1 MGLIFRT
8 AMKIA
13 VEKTMPIL
21 KIVSGGQTGADQA
34 ALDWAIANGFSHGG
48 WCPAGR
54 RSENGKIQEI
64 YRLEET
70 PETKYQVRT
79 AQNVLDSDATVI
91 FSIEPRLSGGSLLTR
106 KIAEQE
112 GKPVLHL
119 SRRTRGGESET
130 SNTAEKLLDFIE
142 NNQVAV
148 LNVAGPRLSSEPDIE
163 DFVKEMLDGLKKI
176 RKQRRTNSRDEQSN
190 QGQQEGE

>member
-1 MGLIFRT
+1 
-8 AMKIA
+8 MKIA

-54 RSENGKIQEI
+54 RNENGKIPEI

-70 PETKYQVRT
+70 PETKYRVRT
-79 AQNVLDSDATVI
+79 ARNVLDSDATVI
-91 FSIEPRLSGGSLLTR
+91 ITIASVLSGGSLLTR
-106 KIAEQE
+106 KLAEQE

-119 SRRTRGGESET
+119 SREVADGECEVSSAAESLLNFIKSEKVT
-130 SNTAEKLLDFIE
+130 
-142 NNQVAV
+142 V

-163 DFVKEMLDGLKKI
+163 EFVREVMEGI
-176 RKQRRTNSRDEQSN
+176 REQR
-190 QGQQEGE
+190 